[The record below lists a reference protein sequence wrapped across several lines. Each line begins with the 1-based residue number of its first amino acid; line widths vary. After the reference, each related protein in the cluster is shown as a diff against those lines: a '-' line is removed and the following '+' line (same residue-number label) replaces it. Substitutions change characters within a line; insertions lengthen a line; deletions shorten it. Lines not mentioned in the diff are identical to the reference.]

1 MLPYASRRKHVDHIS
16 PFLHPWA
23 VEFQRNMNW
32 FMPSVSQQLG
42 YVVPVALLRSVQ
54 LGAEELVVVFFA
66 VEEVGAL
73 VLEPE

>member
-1 MLPYASRRKHVDHIS
+1 
-16 PFLHPWA
+16 
-23 VEFQRNMNW
+23 MNW

-42 YVVPVALLRSVQ
+42 YVLPVALLRSVQ

>member
-1 MLPYASRRKHVDHIS
+1 MLPYASRKKHVDHIS
-16 PFLHPWA
+16 SFLHPRA
-23 VEFQRNMNW
+23 VAFQRNMYW

-54 LGAEELVVVFFA
+54 LGAGELAVVFFTA
-66 VEEVGAL
+66 EELAAL